1 MPKDWSDEF
10 VHHWNYFIGPARA
23 SPSDLRFIKKK
34 ILEKDRDAKV
44 LVLGATPGYRN
55 LCGELDIPVTLI
67 DFKRYNYE
75 YLSDEVKNKPKERF
89 VEGNWMDTV
98 LPEKFDIILADNVLN
113 VVPTKENIRI
123 VLKNVASMLKKD
135 GLFMPRTYVRG
146 KNERIDPEKVI
157 KEYRKKRDGSDLYTW
172 LSRDLYLAA
181 YDFKEDV
188 VRFKDIWKVIKK
200 MHDNGLFTD
209 EELKEWRNNSFENR
223 EFHFII
229 PVKEEIEEIL
239 SEFFNIKQ
247 VFCGTEEYIHET
259 LPLYVLTLK

>member
-123 VLKNVASMLKKD
+123 VLKNRSEERRV
-135 GLFMPRTYVRG
+135 G
-146 KNERIDPEKVI
+146 KECR
-157 KEYRKKRDGSDLYTW
+157 
-172 LSRDLYLAA
+172 SR
-181 YDFKEDV
+181 
-188 VRFKDIWKVIKK
+188 W
-200 MHDNGLFTD
+200 
-209 EELKEWRNNSFENR
+209 
-223 EFHFII
+223 
-229 PVKEEIEEIL
+229 
-239 SEFFNIKQ
+239 
-247 VFCGTEEYIHET
+247 
-259 LPLYVLTLK
+259 